1 MYIIRIIGGD
11 KHSIFT
17 CMLIMIITYLCN
29 TALLLPEKLCT
40 PNMGRK
46 RIWTTRTVIT
56 EWRTLYTTTISKIS
70 TCFKMFQKACKVSL
84 CLTFTTITKAKNNA
98 IQKNHNFV
106 CMTLQ
111 TSAFVVNFFC
121 IIADATCVNRHKLHN
136 VPF

>member
-1 MYIIRIIGGD
+1 MLIIRIIGED

-70 TCFKMFQKACKVSL
+70 TCFKMFQKACKVSFR
-84 CLTFTTITKAKNNA
+84 LTFTTITKAKNNA

-111 TSAFVVNFFC
+111 TSAFVVNFF
-121 IIADATCVNRHKLHN
+121 V
-136 VPF
+136 

>member
-1 MYIIRIIGGD
+1 MLIIRIIGGD

-17 CMLIMIITYLCN
+17 CMLITIITYLCN

-70 TCFKMFQKACKVSL
+70 TCFKMFQKACKVSFR
-84 CLTFTTITKAKNNA
+84 LTFTTITKAKNNA
-98 IQKNHNFV
+98 IQKKHNFV

-111 TSAFVVNFFC
+111 TSAFVVNFF
-121 IIADATCVNRHKLHN
+121 V
-136 VPF
+136 